1 MKLTEE
7 NQIQEKNKKNAL
19 CVVCYVKLDFFFSLI
34 WVQLRTESAA
44 AVVATFM
51 LILQLNWSGFPLTP
65 SHLIRK
71 QKVTLKKQTNM
82 FLTFLATWKMCQKCE
97 KHSNSTGN
105 VLDAHTLIISPI
117 PEVWS
122 GIDQVW
128 SFGTIFTQSWQR
140 NIKNRHILLHF
151 FGIII

>member
-7 NQIQEKNKKNAL
+7 NQIQEKNKKNGVFV
-19 CVVCYVKLDFFFSLI
+19 CVVCYVKLSDFFFSLI
-34 WVQLRTESAA
+34 WVQLRTETAA

-71 QKVTLKKQTNM
+71 QKLTLKKQTNKHV
-82 FLTFLATWKMCQKCE
+82 FNFFDNLKKMCQKCE

-105 VLDAHTLIISPI
+105 VLDARYSYFNHLTNTWSVIRY
-117 PEVWS
+117 WS
-122 GIDQVW
+122 GVIIW
-128 SFGTIFTQSWQR
+128 
-140 NIKNRHILLHF
+140 HHF
-151 FGIII
+151 HTELTEKHKK